1 MAICWREEVD
11 ARFGKRGS
19 NLFWTLRGVVSFG
32 AYIIPFILGLIM
44 TTDIYGLKK
53 TENIAWPTFRNLCQ
67 HLIGGCKVCW
77 EMRFQWLCVCLR
89 LGAGPQVALKP
100 WIKRW
105 FTVASSFERQSG
117 GRFKRPLPKWAKY
130 ESFVSSWKCYQCCWG
145 GSGGRRGKTNSMQNK
160 LLSVYIMCATYI
172 CFRFQNIYLKMYL
185 CSLHCFCMS
194 LRFEA

>member
-1 MAICWREEVD
+1 
-11 ARFGKRGS
+11 
-19 NLFWTLRGVVSFG
+19 
-32 AYIIPFILGLIM
+32 
-44 TTDIYGLKK
+44 
-53 TENIAWPTFRNLCQ
+53 
-67 HLIGGCKVCW
+67 
-77 EMRFQWLCVCLR
+77 MRFQWLCVCLR

-160 LLSVYIMCATYI
+160 LPSFYIMCATYI
-172 CFRFQNIYLKMYL
+172 CFKIFVSRCIFVSFIAFACLYVLKHKTLL
-185 CSLHCFCMS
+185 CDLTKRHYNWQYDTNWLNWQKRGLPQRTFMQQYFSIRPRKHNFTYKA
-194 LRFEA
+194 F

>member
-1 MAICWREEVD
+1 
-11 ARFGKRGS
+11 
-19 NLFWTLRGVVSFG
+19 
-32 AYIIPFILGLIM
+32 
-44 TTDIYGLKK
+44 
-53 TENIAWPTFRNLCQ
+53 
-67 HLIGGCKVCW
+67 
-77 EMRFQWLCVCLR
+77 MRFQWLCVCLR

-145 GSGGRRGKTNSMQNK
+145 DRGAGEEKQIPCKTNCCLFTSCVLHN
-160 LLSVYIMCATYI
+160 I
-172 CFRFQNIYLKMYL
+172 CLRFQNIYLKMYL

-194 LRFEA
+194 LRFEAQNIVLLDKKAWQLTVWHQLIKLAKKRSPTAHFYAAIFF